1 MIKVK
6 FRTHD
11 ATRYLRLT
19 VEGHAGS
26 GDSGHDLVCA
36 SASILAYTVAQI
48 VQTME
53 HHGDLN
59 GKPCVELSEGNASII
74 LRCKNDD
81 IYAEA
86 RHTFFVA
93 KTGYSLLAHNF
104 PQYVVLKSVGE
115 GESLNI

>member
-19 VEGHAGS
+19 VEGHAGA
-26 GDSGHDLVCA
+26 DVKGHDLVCA
-36 SASILAYTVAQI
+36 MASILAYTVAQV
-48 VQTME
+48 VQAME
-53 HHGDLN
+53 HRGDLT
-59 GKPCVELSEGNASII
+59 GKPCIELNEGDATII

-81 IYAEA
+81 IYSEA

-93 KTGYSLLAHNF
+93 KTGYALLAHNY
-104 PQYVVLKSVGE
+104 PQYVEVKSVGKAE
-115 GESLNI
+115 IA

>member
-26 GDSGHDLVCA
+26 DTAGHDLVCA
-36 SASILAYTVAQI
+36 SASILAYTVAQV
-48 VQTME
+48 VQAME
-53 HHGDLN
+53 HHGDLS
-59 GKPCVELSEGNASII
+59 GKPCIELNEGDATII
-74 LRCKNDD
+74 LRCKDED
-81 IYAEA
+81 IYTEA

-93 KTGYSLLAHNF
+93 ETGYLILAHNF
-104 PQYVVLKSVGE
+104 PQYVEVKSVGKAV
-115 GESLNI
+115 SA

>member
-6 FRTHD
+6 FHTHD

-26 GDSGHDLVCA
+26 DTRGHDLVCA
-36 SASILAYTVAQI
+36 SASILAYTVAQV
-48 VQTME
+48 VQAME
-53 HHGDLN
+53 HHGDLA
-59 GKPCVELSEGNASII
+59 GKPCIDLKEGDATII
-74 LRCKNDD
+74 FRCKDND

-104 PQYVVLKSVGE
+104 PQYVEVKSVGRAE
-115 GESLNI
+115 IA

>member
-26 GDSGHDLVCA
+26 DTQGHDLVCA
-36 SASILAYTVAQI
+36 SSSILAYTVAQI
-48 VQTME
+48 VSAME
-53 HHGDLN
+53 NHGDLTE
-59 GKPCVELSEGNASII
+59 KPCIKMNEGDATII

-93 KTGYSLLAHNF
+93 ETGYLLLAHNF
-104 PQYVVLKSVGE
+104 PQYVDIKSVGKSSE
-115 GESLNI
+115 T